1 MKFHWF
7 LIVQRIQMEVEF
19 VLIYQLFRTSK
30 LTFQELDKDLGGNY
44 KLMVLNLRIYD
55 YFVENFRHFTLDI
68 LFIYLF
74 YLIQRGLSVSVLFSL
89 FSSVFQ
95 LFFGILWD
103 LELINIDVPLID
115 DMMSHKGF
123 LWPSHFLG
131 TFVFLKEILELA
143 KYL

>member
-1 MKFHWF
+1 
-7 LIVQRIQMEVEF
+7 MEVEF

-89 FSSVFQ
+89 FSTVFQ
-95 LFFGILWD
+95 LFFGIL
-103 LELINIDVPLID
+103 
-115 DMMSHKGF
+115 
-123 LWPSHFLG
+123 
-131 TFVFLKEILELA
+131 
-143 KYL
+143 

>member
-1 MKFHWF
+1 
-7 LIVQRIQMEVEF
+7 MEVEF

-55 YFVENFRHFTLDI
+55 YFVENFSLDI

-89 FSSVFQ
+89 FSTVFQ
-95 LFFGILWD
+95 LFFGIL
-103 LELINIDVPLID
+103 
-115 DMMSHKGF
+115 
-123 LWPSHFLG
+123 
-131 TFVFLKEILELA
+131 
-143 KYL
+143 